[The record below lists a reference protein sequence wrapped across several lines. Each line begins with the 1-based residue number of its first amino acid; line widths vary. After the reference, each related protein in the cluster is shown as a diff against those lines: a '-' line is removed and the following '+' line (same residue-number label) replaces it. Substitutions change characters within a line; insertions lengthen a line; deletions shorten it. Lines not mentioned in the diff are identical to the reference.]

1 MPSLPPSL
9 WADLYVD
16 GAWTSIIGD
25 VSTEAAVT
33 VTRGRSGERDS
44 AGPAQGNVPLINRD
58 AKYSRRN
65 PNSALY
71 GKVGLNTPIRYGVV
85 AGSPWLLMEGTTNTG
100 SYVSTPSAT
109 SLNISG
115 DLEVRMELA
124 FDDPA
129 SGQSLAGRFGSSG
142 SFSWRVGLS
151 GNSFPFILWSED
163 GTATKNAISTVPI
176 PAMPGQRFALR
187 IVLDV
192 NNGAGGNTTTFYM
205 AKSIDAPDAYW
216 YMVGTPVTNS
226 GTTSVFN
233 PTQPLWAGA
242 ANVAGL
248 TCFSGRLFKFRLYNA
263 GTRIADLDTSTA
275 TVGASTA
282 SGSLGQTWTLQGA
295 SSLTNRQRLFQ
306 GEVPAW
312 NPSRDKSGNERRM
325 ATAPAGIMQR
335 LSTGIKALRSPLFRE
350 MTNPGRTGIV
360 AYWPCEESNGST
372 VVSSGLGQAPM
383 TITGAPSFGSYTALP
398 GSDALPTMSSAT
410 FTAAVAR
417 YTVTGQTSLRLWIA
431 VPSGGVGAQ
440 ASLIRLTTTGSAQTW
455 ELLLE
460 TDGDLTI
467 RVTDSAGTSL
477 LGTRV
482 DFNTNN
488 QLASVVL
495 EATQD
500 GADVD
505 WRLVVE
511 NYTGITSIDTSIPA
525 SSASGT
531 ISANTFGR
539 VTGIQVAAGAGL
551 GQTAVGH
558 ITLASSLAAYSVTAR
573 AAVGWGS
580 EGARARFNRLCREQG
595 VPGAAALDLT
605 YEPRMGA
612 QKAGAFL
619 DLLRQVET
627 TDGGILGERPDGLG
641 LAYRGVSTMWGQQP
655 ALVIDWAAGLIDDI
669 TPKDDTR
676 AAFNSITVQRINGA
690 QYIYALETGPNSVE
704 EIGLVDTSAQLS
716 LDSDDGLPSQAY
728 RRVQLATVDELR
740 WPLIVLNLAN
750 PRVYAMIDQ
759 IYAVD
764 VGDRIRLDNIPDDYG
779 AGSVDLIV
787 IGIKD
792 AGGPKEWTRG
802 FVCVPGEP
810 WTTRNASSAA
820 ALPVVYE
827 NFEDTTYAVT
837 ITNGGTLPWLR
848 TNAHF
853 NSGAWSLRSGA
864 ISNNQ
869 TSVATITVPAGAVS
883 LTFWY
888 RTSSEA
894 AGPGFLGDR
903 LTVTVDGTQVL
914 LAQGE
919 TDWTPLTVDVTGKTS
934 VAFTYTKD
942 NSSASGEDV
951 VNIDDLTFL
960 LAAALDGEARGGT
973 EGCELRADLNATDTD
988 VEVTTTGARR
998 WVDFATYP
1006 TDFPFDV
1013 EVGGEVMRVI
1023 YCTGTTLDQTFTVI
1037 RSINGITKAHTT
1049 GDDVRLALPIYA
1061 P

>member
-335 LSTGIKALRSPLFRE
+335 LSTGIKALRSR
-350 MTNPGRTGIV
+350 
-360 AYWPCEESNGST
+360 C
-372 VVSSGLGQAPM
+372 
-383 TITGAPSFGSYTALP
+383 
-398 GSDALPTMSSAT
+398 SA
-410 FTAAVAR
+410 R
-417 YTVTGQTSLRLWIA
+417 
-431 VPSGGVGAQ
+431 
-440 ASLIRLTTTGSAQTW
+440 
-455 ELLLE
+455 
-460 TDGDLTI
+460 
-467 RVTDSAGTSL
+467 
-477 LGTRV
+477 
-482 DFNTNN
+482 
-488 QLASVVL
+488 
-495 EATQD
+495 
-500 GADVD
+500 
-505 WRLVVE
+505 
-511 NYTGITSIDTSIPA
+511 
-525 SSASGT
+525 
-531 ISANTFGR
+531 
-539 VTGIQVAAGAGL
+539 
-551 GQTAVGH
+551 
-558 ITLASSLAAYSVTAR
+558 
-573 AAVGWGS
+573 
-580 EGARARFNRLCREQG
+580 
-595 VPGAAALDLT
+595 
-605 YEPRMGA
+605 
-612 QKAGAFL
+612 
-619 DLLRQVET
+619 
-627 TDGGILGERPDGLG
+627 
-641 LAYRGVSTMWGQQP
+641 
-655 ALVIDWAAGLIDDI
+655 
-669 TPKDDTR
+669 
-676 AAFNSITVQRINGA
+676 
-690 QYIYALETGPNSVE
+690 
-704 EIGLVDTSAQLS
+704 
-716 LDSDDGLPSQAY
+716 
-728 RRVQLATVDELR
+728 
-740 WPLIVLNLAN
+740 
-750 PRVYAMIDQ
+750 
-759 IYAVD
+759 
-764 VGDRIRLDNIPDDYG
+764 
-779 AGSVDLIV
+779 
-787 IGIKD
+787 
-792 AGGPKEWTRG
+792 
-802 FVCVPGEP
+802 
-810 WTTRNASSAA
+810 
-820 ALPVVYE
+820 
-827 NFEDTTYAVT
+827 
-837 ITNGGTLPWLR
+837 
-848 TNAHF
+848 
-853 NSGAWSLRSGA
+853 
-864 ISNNQ
+864 
-869 TSVATITVPAGAVS
+869 
-883 LTFWY
+883 
-888 RTSSEA
+888 
-894 AGPGFLGDR
+894 
-903 LTVTVDGTQVL
+903 
-914 LAQGE
+914 
-919 TDWTPLTVDVTGKTS
+919 
-934 VAFTYTKD
+934 
-942 NSSASGEDV
+942 
-951 VNIDDLTFL
+951 
-960 LAAALDGEARGGT
+960 
-973 EGCELRADLNATDTD
+973 
-988 VEVTTTGARR
+988 
-998 WVDFATYP
+998 
-1006 TDFPFDV
+1006 
-1013 EVGGEVMRVI
+1013 
-1023 YCTGTTLDQTFTVI
+1023 
-1037 RSINGITKAHTT
+1037 
-1049 GDDVRLALPIYA
+1049 
-1061 P
+1061 